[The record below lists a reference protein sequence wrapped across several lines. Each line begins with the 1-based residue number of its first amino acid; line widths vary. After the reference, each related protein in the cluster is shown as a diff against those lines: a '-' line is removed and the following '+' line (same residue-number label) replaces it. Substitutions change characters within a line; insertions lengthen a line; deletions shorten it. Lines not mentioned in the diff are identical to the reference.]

1 VRLRLAA
8 ALLLSAGAAQAAD
21 LTLRIEGVRS
31 GVGEIDLA
39 VFDSARNWPDGERA
53 AHQSRVPASPGVVET
68 VIRDLPPGTYAVGG
82 FHDENGNG
90 EFDRNVLGIP
100 TEGFFVSR
108 VTGFILA
115 TPSFDE
121 VAFTLPPDGATV
133 TLHMRYFLDSR

>member
-1 VRLRLAA
+1 VRLRLAAA

-31 GVGEIDLA
+31 GAGDIHIAL
-39 VFDSARNWPDGERA
+39 FDSARNWPDGDRAER
-53 AHQSRVPASPGVVET
+53 QSKVKASSGTVET
-68 VIRDLPPGTYAVGG
+68 VISGLAPGTYAVGG

-90 EFDRNVLGIP
+90 EFDKNFLGVP

-108 VTGFILA
+108 VTGLILA

-121 VAFTLPPDGATV
+121 VAFPLPPEGTV
-133 TLHMRYFLDSR
+133 LTLRMRYY